1 MGSSLGRPKRPDDK
15 TPKPPVTTPAGPSG
29 PSGAGNPANPANPSG
44 LGAPQGKIAALGDG
58 TRWSAVNQ
66 WDDLTAKA
74 AAEFGVPASR
84 VKAHIVIESRGVETA
99 IQRNSQ
105 GASFG
110 LMQVVPRWWRSEIGK
125 LAGRSYATD
134 EDAGQAMLADPLLAI
149 RAGCRVL
156 QVFRDANDGTWDQ
169 ASSRFFTGNTNW
181 QGGDTVNGTSGAD
194 YKRLLDGLM
203 AEIDAAPPAGAGGAT
218 GATGTTGTTP
228 APKPEPA
235 VDPLVTIIGG
245 PLPLIDYGWGSDA
258 GLHYYAYFDA
268 AHGNP
273 RGNIDTAHPG
283 IDIPIPVGTV
293 LHSPGPGIV
302 TCAGTG
308 VGAGSWGTSCA
319 AFADTLN
326 GGAGRVEI
334 MLDTGVSV
342 ILGHCLSSLVKVGQR
357 VTTGQPVAKSSGMNG
372 PHVHCETR
380 VWHDAANCPRS
391 PDYCLID
398 PRKALAGLGGPVQ
411 RRFPTAPAWMPDE
424 MVTALLPDARPDG
437 ARTLAWLADAKRTGR
452 AARFVKWWFEDT
464 EEELGEFADGR
475 FLTVSGRWVGGEEG

>member
-134 EDAGQAMLADPLLAI
+134 EDAGQAMMADPLLAI

-203 AEIDAAPPAGAGGAT
+203 AEIEEAPPAGAGGAK
-218 GATGTTGTTP
+218 GAKGTKAKTTAQKHQP
-228 APKPEPA
+228 A
-235 VDPLVTIIGG
+235 D
-245 PLPLIDYGWGSDA
+245 
-258 GLHYYAYFDA
+258 
-268 AHGNP
+268 
-273 RGNIDTAHPG
+273 DT
-283 IDIPIPVGTV
+283 
-293 LHSPGPGIV
+293 
-302 TCAGTG
+302 
-308 VGAGSWGTSCA
+308 
-319 AFADTLN
+319 
-326 GGAGRVEI
+326 
-334 MLDTGVSV
+334 
-342 ILGHCLSSLVKVGQR
+342 
-357 VTTGQPVAKSSGMNG
+357 
-372 PHVHCETR
+372 
-380 VWHDAANCPRS
+380 
-391 PDYCLID
+391 
-398 PRKALAGLGGPVQ
+398 
-411 RRFPTAPAWMPDE
+411 
-424 MVTALLPDARPDG
+424 
-437 ARTLAWLADAKRTGR
+437 
-452 AARFVKWWFEDT
+452 
-464 EEELGEFADGR
+464 
-475 FLTVSGRWVGGEEG
+475 

>member
-29 PSGAGNPANPANPSG
+29 PATTTG
-44 LGAPQGKIAALGDG
+44 LGAPQGTIKALGDG
-58 TRWSAVNQ
+58 TRWSAINQ

-74 AAEFGVPASR
+74 AAESGVPASR

-99 IQRNSQ
+99 VQRNPQ

-110 LMQVVPRWWRSEIGK
+110 LMQVVPRWWRSEIGQ

-156 QVFRDANDGTWDQ
+156 QVFRAANGETWDQ
-169 ASSRFFTGNTNW
+169 TSSRFFLGNPNW

-194 YKRLLDGLM
+194 YKRLLDALM
-203 AEIDAAPPAGAGGAT
+203 AEIDAAPPAGQTGGTGAT
-218 GATGTTGTTP
+218 GATP

-235 VDPLVTIIGG
+235 ADPLVTIIGG
-245 PLPLIDYGWGSDA
+245 PLPAIDYGWGADA

-293 LHSPGPGIV
+293 LHSPGPGVV

-308 VGAGSWGTSCA
+308 VGMGSWGTSCA

-326 GGAGRVEI
+326 GGAGRGEI
-334 MLDTGVSV
+334 LLDTGGSL
-342 ILGHCLSSLVKVGQR
+342 ILGHCRTSLVSVGQR

-372 PHVHCETR
+372 PHVHVEAR
-380 VWHDAANCPRS
+380 VWHDADHCPRS

-411 RRFPTAPAWMPDE
+411 RRFPTAPEWLTDAQIAE
-424 MVTALLPDARPDG
+424 SLPDARPDG
-437 ARTLAWLADAKRTGR
+437 ARTLAWIERCKRGHCP
-452 AARFVKWWFEDT
+452 RFVAWWHPDT
-464 EEELGEFADGR
+464 DAELGEFSDGSLLR
-475 FLTVSGRWVGGEEG
+475 VDATWVGA

>member
-1 MGSSLGRPKRPDDK
+1 MASSLGRPRRPDDK
-15 TPKPPVTTPAGPSG
+15 PAKPDKPATTTPAGPGG
-29 PSGAGNPANPANPSG
+29 PAATVG
-44 LGAPQGKIAALGDG
+44 LGAPQGKIRALGDG
-58 TRWSAVNQ
+58 TRWSAANQ

-74 AAEFGVPASR
+74 AAEAGVPASR
-84 VKAHIVIESRGVETA
+84 VKAHIVVESRGDPGAV
-99 IQRNSQ
+99 QRNPQ
-105 GASFG
+105 GASYG
-110 LMQVVPRWWRSEIGK
+110 LMQVVPRWWRSEIGR

-134 EDAGQAMLADPLLAI
+134 EDAGQAMMADPLLAI

-156 QVFRDANDGTWDQ
+156 QVFRDDYDETWDQ
-169 ASSRFFTGNTNW
+169 ASSRFFLGNPNW
-181 QGGDTVNGTSGAD
+181 QGGDTENGTSGQD
-194 YKRLLDGLM
+194 YKRLLDALI

-218 GATGTTGTTP
+218 GTTP
-228 APKPEPA
+228 APVPQPA
-235 VDPLVTIIGG
+235 ADPLVTILGG
-245 PLPLIDYGWGSDA
+245 PVPRIDYGFGDDV

-283 IDIPIPVGTV
+283 LDIPVPVGTV
-293 LHSPGPGIV
+293 LHSPGPGVV
-302 TCAGTG
+302 TCAGTN

-372 PHVHCETR
+372 PHVHLECR
-380 VWHDAANCPRS
+380 VWHDADHCPRS

-411 RRFPTAPAWMPDE
+411 RRFPTAPDWLSDAQI
-424 MVTALLPDARPDG
+424 AASLPDARPDG
-437 ARTLAWLADAKRTGR
+437 ARTLAWIERCKKGKCP
-452 AARFVKWWFEDT
+452 RFVSWWHEDT
-464 EEELGEFADGR
+464 PEELGEFSEGSLLGVDA
-475 FLTVSGRWVGGEEG
+475 RWGGEG